1 MLNTTS
7 CVFLVEIKKKRS
19 IQFAATNQS
28 VPKEFFKEQLEELS
42 HQLLHHICF
51 FFFGGGAI
59 WTSEIIAKKGGTA
72 AEEPPAELKEETPAE
87 AEVGTPCRSN
97 SPFAHP
103 GPLPRGFTLRPMHWM
118 SSWKVLKPKLQ
129 SPMMMHPK
137 RRCRAVC
144 C

>member
-1 MLNTTS
+1 MFFWLK
-7 CVFLVEIKKKRS
+7 FKKNRS

-42 HQLLHHICF
+42 HQLLHHIC

-87 AEVGTPCRSN
+87 AEANALDVFMEGMEAKAAEPNEDASKKALSCC
-97 SPFAHP
+97 
-103 GPLPRGFTLRPMHWM
+103 LL
-118 SSWKVLKPKLQ
+118 LKNHVPSLF
-129 SPMMMHPK
+129 
-137 RRCRAVC
+137 
-144 C
+144 